1 LKAGEISEAILG
13 LALKN
18 LLSELPGKVYARRQK

>member
-1 LKAGEISEAILG
+1 VG

-18 LLSELPGKVYARRQK
+18 LLSDLFRAPLETPKILQ